1 MATKTLMTVDEYL
14 RADFDGADR
23 DFVDGEVFERN
34 MGEAEH
40 SIVQG
45 ELIRRLFAASV
56 AAGLAVLP
64 EIRLQTSPSRFRVA
78 DIAVW
83 RAAAAPRRGIPATPP
98 FLVIE
103 VLSPEDRMVRVQPKV
118 QEYLSIGA
126 SFVWVIDPYE
136 RQALVYTAD
145 VPGGIPSLTL
155 DTRAPD
161 LSIELSD
168 LWTVLD
174 A

>member
-1 MATKTLMTVDEYL
+1 MTVEEYL
-14 RADFDGADR
+14 RTRFDDADR

-45 ELIRRLFAASV
+45 ELIRRLFAASEST
-56 AAGLAVLP
+56 GLEVRP
-64 EIRLQTSPSRFRVA
+64 EIRLQTTPSRFRVA

-83 RAAAAPRRGIPATPP
+83 RAPAAPRRGIVAPPP

-103 VLSPEDRMVRVQPKV
+103 ILSPEDRMIRVQPKI
-118 QEYLSIGA
+118 QEYLSLGVP
-126 SFVWVIDPYE
+126 FVWVVDPYE
-136 RQALVYTAD
+136 RQALVFTPD
-145 VPGGIPSLTL
+145 QPGGAPSGTL

-161 LSIELSD
+161 LSIALPD
-168 LWTVLD
+168 LWAALD

>member
-1 MATKTLMTVDEYL
+1 MAVDEYL
-14 RADFDGADR
+14 RAHFDGADR
-23 DFVDGEVFERN
+23 DFVEGEVFERN
-34 MGEAEH
+34 KGEAEH

-45 ELIRRLFAASV
+45 ELIRRLFAAS
-56 AAGLAVLP
+56 AALGLEVRP
-64 EIRLQTSPSRFRVA
+64 EIRLQTLPNRFRVA

-83 RAAAAPRRGIPATPP
+83 RAPAAPRRGIAASSP

-103 VLSPEDRMVRVQPKV
+103 ILSPEDRMVRVQPKV
-118 QEYLSIGA
+118 QEYLSMGA
-126 SFVWVIDPYE
+126 SFVWVVDPYE
-136 RQALVYTAD
+136 RQALVYTSDA
-145 VPGGIPSLTL
+145 PGGPASATL

-168 LWTVLD
+168 LWAALD